1 MSTVYHQRVT
11 LNIRTVVPRCGSV
24 PGAVSR
30 CSRAIRHYT
39 FSVRLELPA
48 DEMFLALVSM
58 IQVTRPALLKPA
70 GDGFD
75 VDVSPLLNQKDIT
88 DDERLV
94 LRLYGVLSGGAENPS
109 FAFDLTSAE
118 ASRLSRALSL
128 VESSRQWPADAVAL
142 SRKLRTFL
150 NPQ

>member
-1 MSTVYHQRVT
+1 MRLIVW
-11 LNIRTVVPRCGSV
+11 RCESV
-24 PGAVSR
+24 PGAVSGCPR
-30 CSRAIRHYT
+30 PIRHYT
-39 FSVRLELPA
+39 FSVRLVLSP

-58 IQVTRPALLKPA
+58 IQVTRPALLMPA

-75 VDVSPLLNQKDIT
+75 VDVSPLLSQKELS

-94 LRLYGVLSGGAENPS
+94 LRLYGLLSAGADNPT

-118 ASRLSRALSL
+118 SDRLCRALGL

-142 SRKLRTFL
+142 SRSLRARL
-150 NPQ
+150 G

>member
-1 MSTVYHQRVT
+1 M
-11 LNIRTVVPRCGSV
+11 
-24 PGAVSR
+24 
-30 CSRAIRHYT
+30 
-39 FSVRLELPA
+39 RLELSA

-75 VDVSPLLNQKDIT
+75 VDVSPLLAQKEMN

-94 LRLYGVLSGGAENPS
+94 LRLYGVLSAGADNPH

-118 ASRLSRALSL
+118 SDRLSRALAL
-128 VESSRQWPADAVAL
+128 VEASRQWPPDALAL
-142 SRKLRTFL
+142 SRSLRKRL
-150 NPQ
+150 GIADC

>member
-1 MSTVYHQRVT
+1 M
-11 LNIRTVVPRCGSV
+11 
-24 PGAVSR
+24 
-30 CSRAIRHYT
+30 
-39 FSVRLELPA
+39 RLEVTA

-75 VDVSPLLNQKDIT
+75 VDVSPLLAQKDMN

-94 LRLYGVLSGGAENPS
+94 LRLYGVLSAGADNPR

-118 ASRLSRALSL
+118 SDRLARALAL
-128 VESSRQWPADAVAL
+128 VESSRQWPADAIAL
-142 SRKLRTFL
+142 NRSLRSRLQSR
-150 NPQ
+150 